1 VLHSEGRR
9 KQRRVPGRGCEDQR
23 KPVMLQRTPRNAQDS
38 RSYIRAG
45 NVRDESGRPG
55 HRASQPPEGF
65 ALIPEAVRS
74 HCTTEEGD

>member
-1 VLHSEGRR
+1 
-9 KQRRVPGRGCEDQR
+9 
-23 KPVMLQRTPRNAQDS
+23 MLQRTPRNAQDS

-65 ALIPEAVRS
+65 ALIIIKKEKIKINTIVFA
-74 HCTTEEGD
+74 